1 MKNEK
6 DWWHKLSSVLT
17 GSASKLVII
26 AALFYAIVA
35 VNDNY
40 IMHNVINH
48 ENQAIA
54 ASTYLV
60 LGGWLITTGIAIS
73 NYAGAWILRLV
84 KKNPKEKY
92 VGFSFGTLKMQKYA
106 ISAGILAAL
115 NMICLLLAYQIM
127 DPSLALALTTTVIV
141 YLVIYDIGK
150 PAWISKTLRKN
161 PAKIKKENNREKSS
175 ISYVIVST
183 ILIIGGALLASVTK
197 TSGEINLWGIL
208 LVVIGAST
216 FFAADNIVRYK
227 VGGVQQ
233 ESNQKFD
240 DKTFIF
246 WRAFWLSL
254 FGTFL
259 ISVIAAN
266 RGYFIEIWRF
276 ISNIW
281 PILLPFAVATVIGNY
296 IFQILFQKALSMGTE
311 KVSKITMLFMLQIV
325 FGIIISGIVY
335 LIVPTAFGKDFP
347 IDLSVWIT
355 RIIGMSFIIVG
366 VFLAGKSRLGIR
378 ILVGDRETK
387 S

>member
-92 VGFSFGTLKMQKYA
+92 IGFSLGTLKMQKYA
-106 ISAGILAAL
+106 ASAGILAAL

-127 DPSLALALTTTVIV
+127 DPSLALALTTAVIV

-150 PAWISKTLRKN
+150 PAWMSKILRKN
-161 PAKIKKENNREKSS
+161 PAKIKKEDNREKSS

-197 TSGEINLWGIL
+197 TSGEINLWGIF
-208 LVVIGAST
+208 LVVIGASI

-227 VGGVQQ
+227 VGSVQQ

-240 DKTFIF
+240 DKTFVF

-259 ISVIAAN
+259 ISIIAAN
-266 RGYFIEIWRF
+266 RGYFTELWRF

-281 PILLPFAVATVIGNY
+281 PVLLPFAVATVIGNY

-325 FGIIISGIVY
+325 FGIVVSGIVY
-335 LIVPTAFGKDFP
+335 LAIPTAFGKDFP
-347 IDLSVWIT
+347 VDLSVWIA

-366 VFLAGKSRLGIR
+366 VFLAGKTRLGIR
-378 ILVGDRETK
+378 IIVGDQETA

>member
-17 GSASKLVII
+17 GSTSKLVII

-106 ISAGILAAL
+106 ISTGILAAL

-141 YLVIYDIGK
+141 YLVIFDIGK
-150 PAWISKTLRKN
+150 PAWMSKILRKN
-161 PAKIKKENNREKSS
+161 PAKIKKEDNGEKSS

-208 LVVIGAST
+208 LVVIGASI
-216 FFAADNIVRYK
+216 FFATDNIVRYK
-227 VGGVQQ
+227 VGGIQH

-266 RGYFIEIWRF
+266 RGYFTELRRF

-296 IFQILFQKALSMGTE
+296 IFQILFQKALAMGTE

-325 FGIIISGIVY
+325 FGIVVSGIVY
-335 LIVPTAFGKDFP
+335 LAIPTAFGKDFP
-347 IDLSVWIT
+347 VDLSVWIA

-378 ILVGDRETK
+378 IIVGDREIK

>member
-92 VGFSFGTLKMQKYA
+92 IGFSLGTLIMQKYA
-106 ISAGILAAL
+106 ASAGILAAL

-127 DPSLALALTTTVIV
+127 DPSLALALTTAVIV

-150 PAWISKTLRKN
+150 PAWMSKILRKN
-161 PAKIKKENNREKSS
+161 PAKIKKEDNREKSS

-197 TSGEINLWGIL
+197 TSGEINLWGIF
-208 LVVIGAST
+208 LVVIGASL

-227 VGGVQQ
+227 VGSVQQ

-240 DKTFIF
+240 DKTFVF

-259 ISVIAAN
+259 ISIIAAN
-266 RGYFIEIWRF
+266 RGYFTELWRF

-281 PILLPFAVATVIGNY
+281 PVLLPFAVATVIGNY

-325 FGIIISGIVY
+325 FGIVVSGIVY
-335 LIVPTAFGKDFP
+335 LAIPTAFGKDFP
-347 IDLSVWIT
+347 VDLSVWIA

-366 VFLAGKSRLGIR
+366 VFLAGKTRLGIR
-378 ILVGDRETK
+378 IIVGDQETA